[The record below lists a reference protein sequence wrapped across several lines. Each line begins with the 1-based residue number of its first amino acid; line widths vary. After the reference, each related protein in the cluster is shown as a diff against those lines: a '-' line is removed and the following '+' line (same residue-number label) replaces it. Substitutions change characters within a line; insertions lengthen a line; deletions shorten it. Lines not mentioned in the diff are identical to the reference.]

1 MQGLQGKQ
9 ESTASVPSSHQQSI
23 SHALEPAAENT
34 SATFP
39 PQMSNQAD
47 APVGRLSQAGL
58 SPRAA
63 SSTPSSRGFQ
73 HSANTKKPWGSS
85 TTFGGGSSAAGSGGN
100 AVQGGSSNGRG
111 RAASRQP
118 VDRSTPKRG
127 ISQSSVRLHMG
138 HSGSSFTDGSFGS
151 KQESSRSE
159 GASPRQP
166 SPRQPSP
173 RQPSTKQPAPRS
185 PSFMDSTKSS
195 QAHQHGPLS
204 QEMTSHAEQ
213 EEVRQPPFRPSGV
226 HLALG
231 EASEAEPAVGDTSEH
246 AQHGDLT
253 QSHGSAHFTHSSS
266 FMDSTQSSRAHH
278 ADEANSQHAQHEDSR
293 HSQAAPHL
301 MERAWSQHE
310 QPGPGSDTPAALH
323 MPDSKIMQAR
333 HDNIQ
338 STAGTYDGQINS
350 FSDRASP
357 GSEDESHV
365 NHSVAQIQSPDDET
379 RVRSLDRSAS
389 PSEPTHRGFNSAK
402 RPSFMR
408 ATASSS
414 AHTIPSS
421 SQLLNKSLSSSAI

>member
-9 ESTASVPSSHQQSI
+9 ESAAAGPSSHQQST
-23 SHALEPAAENT
+23 SHALQPAAEKT

-39 PQMSNQAD
+39 PQMSSQAD
-47 APVGRLSQAGL
+47 APVGQLSQAGM

-73 HSANTKKPWGSS
+73 HSANTQKPWGSS
-85 TTFGGGSSAAGSGGN
+85 TTFGGGSSAAGSRGN
-100 AVQGGSSNGRG
+100 GVQGGSSNGRG

-118 VDRSTPKRG
+118 MDRSTPRRG

-173 RQPSTKQPAPRS
+173 RQPSPRQPGTKQPAPRS

-231 EASEAEPAVGDTSEH
+231 EASGAEPAVEDTTEH
-246 AQHGDLT
+246 AQHGDLMH
-253 QSHGSAHFTHSSS
+253 SHASAHFTHSSS

-278 ADEANSQHAQHEDSR
+278 ADEARSQHEDSR
-293 HSQAAPHL
+293 HSQAAPHH
-301 MERAWSQHE
+301 MERARSQHE
-310 QPGPGSDTPAALH
+310 RPGPGSDTPAALH
-323 MPDSKIMQAR
+323 MPDSEIMQAR

-357 GSEDESHV
+357 G
-365 NHSVAQIQSPDDET
+365 
-379 RVRSLDRSAS
+379 
-389 PSEPTHRGFNSAK
+389 
-402 RPSFMR
+402 
-408 ATASSS
+408 
-414 AHTIPSS
+414 
-421 SQLLNKSLSSSAI
+421 